1 MELQHVV
8 VIEHFTQLPEM
19 WVAHCLTCG
28 WRGNLTSQPDSAKA
42 AANCH
47 EHLHFGWQTAK
58 EEAAAF
64 DEEHPGDER
73 VVARHDTW
81 SP

>member
-1 MELQHVV
+1 MESQHAV
-8 VIEHFTQLPEM
+8 VIEHFTRLPEM
-19 WVAHCLTCG
+19 WVARCLTCG
-28 WRGNLTSQPDSAKA
+28 WRGNLTSRPNSAKA

-47 EHLHFGWQTAK
+47 GHLDFGWQTEK
-58 EEAAAF
+58 RQAAAF

-73 VVARHDTW
+73 VVSRRGTW